1 MVYESHSFLPFLFEG
16 FLRKNC
22 CLIAVDLLLFGWF
35 YCWLNY
41 LLNLF
46 LSHKKG
52 KIIFRTITFDSFFQH
67 LVYFTSIKYT
77 IWKSITITTF
87 FYITLYV
94 YIFLQFILQSTC
106 SFKVLKLILT

>member
-1 MVYESHSFLPFLFEG
+1 MAYESHGFLPFLFES

-22 CLIAVDLLLFGWF
+22 CLIVVDLLLFGWLC
-35 YCWLNY
+35 CWLNC

-46 LSHKKG
+46 LAHKKG
-52 KIIFRTITFDSFFQH
+52 KVIFRTITFGSLFQH

-87 FYITLYV
+87 FTSLCMCTYSYNS
-94 YIFLQFILQSTC
+94 YY
-106 SFKVLKLILT
+106 KVPVLTRF